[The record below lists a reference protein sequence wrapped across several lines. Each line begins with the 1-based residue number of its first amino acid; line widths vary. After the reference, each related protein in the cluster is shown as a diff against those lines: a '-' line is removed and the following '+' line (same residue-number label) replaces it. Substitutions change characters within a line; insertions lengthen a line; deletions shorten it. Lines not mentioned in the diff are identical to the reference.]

1 MMKKT
6 IYFTLSFL
14 LISSFLNA
22 QGGQD
27 MIELP
32 GVGNRTIEPAYRMNE
47 NPAIIDTVIASQ
59 IVSYPL
65 LAVQRPTKLE
75 VEPIL
80 PATIKT
86 ESQLDQLYNT
96 YVKLG
101 VGSELMPL
109 GEIYFDSKRS
119 RKFLYGAH
127 AKHLSSFGNI
137 SSYPPARFDRTQVG
151 LYGRLS
157 ESKYSLNSELY
168 YSNQGLHYYGY
179 PLPEGLTTDS
189 INRDQIAQRYQ
200 DFGGRV
206 AFRFHPKDSTRFN
219 YYASFGYNRFGSKAP
234 ADSLDDWRVKEN
246 HVDFNAGLKYR
257 SGKEVY
263 KLDMRVNHNGYAY
276 GSPGDTLATYL
287 LSPLPFL
294 QKGIDTSITRNNTI
308 IGLSPTISTYL
319 KDNRFRAQIGVDL
332 AVDIDTKAKFYV
344 YPLAELKY
352 SMFNDIFIPYLG
364 VKGGLNQLSFKSL
377 AVQNEFML
385 PNVHMRNENRVID
398 LYGGIK
404 GTLSKRIGF
413 NFGASFARI
422 RDKAF
427 FISDDQFSLRNKF
440 DLVYDTLNLTTL
452 EGSISYQLRE
462 KLKIDAIGKFYSYE
476 LNQLRY
482 AWNAPIWEITLRG
495 GYNLFD
501 KFLINLDLHVEGGR
515 KAQFYSNA
523 QFELGGQQ
531 TGKPI
536 DVWVTVPNVQ
546 TLGFIT
552 DVNLGLE
559 YRYNK
564 RISAF
569 LQLNNL
575 ASQRY
580 MRWYNYPVQI
590 FQIMGGVTARF

>member
-1 MMKKT
+1 
-6 IYFTLSFL
+6 
-14 LISSFLNA
+14 
-22 QGGQD
+22 
-27 MIELP
+27 
-32 GVGNRTIEPAYRMNE
+32 
-47 NPAIIDTVIASQ
+47 
-59 IVSYPL
+59 
-65 LAVQRPTKLE
+65 
-75 VEPIL
+75 
-80 PATIKT
+80 
-86 ESQLDQLYNT
+86 
-96 YVKLG
+96 
-101 VGSELMPL
+101 
-109 GEIYFDSKRS
+109 
-119 RKFLYGAH
+119 
-127 AKHLSSFGNI
+127 
-137 SSYPPARFDRTQVG
+137 
-151 LYGRLS
+151 
-157 ESKYSLNSELY
+157 
-168 YSNQGLHYYGY
+168 
-179 PLPEGLTTDS
+179 
-189 INRDQIAQRYQ
+189 
-200 DFGGRV
+200 
-206 AFRFHPKDSTRFN
+206 
-219 YYASFGYNRFGSKAP
+219 
-234 ADSLDDWRVKEN
+234 
-246 HVDFNAGLKYR
+246 
-257 SGKEVY
+257 
-263 KLDMRVNHNGYAY
+263 
-276 GSPGDTLATYL
+276 
-287 LSPLPFL
+287 
-294 QKGIDTSITRNNTI
+294 
-308 IGLSPTISTYL
+308 
-319 KDNRFRAQIGVDL
+319 
-332 AVDIDTKAKFYV
+332 
-344 YPLAELKY
+344 
-352 SMFNDIFIPYLG
+352 MFNDIFIPYLG

-462 KLKIDAIGKFYSYE
+462 KLIIDAIGKFYSYE